1 MILAVESE
9 AYPDYLWRYSVSKGP
24 RGLGGTESPTPAVY
38 GYKTRNEVPGFLSG
52 PNPKDW
58 LTPVAALS
66 RAWIRTM
73 CARVR
78 EKNLLTLRGYGDT
91 FPIALARSL
100 VARQLSAAGGWP
112 NMGRV
117 RQ

>member
-1 MILAVESE
+1 M
-9 AYPDYLWRYSVSKGP
+9 
-24 RGLGGTESPTPAVY
+24 PAVY

-52 PNPKDW
+52 PNLNDW